1 MKSYSDSFKKKM
13 VQRLLMPNAPSAS
26 SLSKEV
32 GVPQPT
38 LSMWKRNAGS
48 VGFVSNKNTP
58 GAASRPRRP
67 EDWSAQERL
76 RVVNEATRL
85 AEKDLGEF
93 LRREGLHEETLQAW
107 RKAAEQAALDA
118 LQPAG
123 PVRARGGDRKRI
135 KQLERELAR
144 KDKALAEAAA
154 LLVLKKK
161 VQAIWGDEDDDTSE
175 ENDK

>member
-1 MKSYSDSFKKKM
+1 M
-13 VQRLLMPNAPSAS
+13 VQRLLMPNAPSAAA
-26 SLSKEV
+26 LSREV
-32 GVPQPT
+32 GIPQPT
-38 LSMWKRNAGS
+38 LSQWKRKAGS
-48 VGFVSNKNTP
+48 VVVVSNKSTP
-58 GAASRPRRP
+58 GSASRPRRP

-76 RVVNEATRL
+76 RVVREASGL
-85 AEKDLGEF
+85 AELELGEF

-107 RKAAEQAALDA
+107 RDAALEA

-123 PVRARGGDRKRI
+123 AVRPRGGDRKRI

-161 VQAIWGDEDDDTSE
+161 AQAIWGDEDDDTNE
-175 ENDK
+175 ENET